1 MGLKLVTPPEV
12 EPVTLAEAKAH
23 LRLET
28 TADDAF
34 VTSLI
39 PAARELVEIFL
50 RRALITQTWELTLDG
65 FPWNRYLVYSVS
77 AIDIPR
83 PPLQSVEWI
92 KYTDTAGQVQTMRPD
107 QYVVDASSDQ
117 MGRVALAWTEFW
129 PLTRY
134 TINSVAIRFKAGYG
148 DSPEDVPPGIRLAI
162 CRQVSDLYEN
172 REDVVIGQSVSL
184 TRLTELMLWR
194 YRALG
199 VE

>member
-184 TRLTELMLWR
+184 TWLTELMLWR